1 MTEPYGVPAWA
12 DDDYAVDIADL
23 YLHLGIDPK
32 LHHVRLL
39 TQAPG
44 GSFTHRIVP
53 AGKVVDAATDHDRNV
68 WSSLNLFTP
77 GASGA
82 VRDLR
87 RLVAFALDLDV
98 KDGGFATFEDAWEF
112 VTVTATDELGAEPV
126 AVIFSGHGLQPVW
139 KLERPVDFGKRSAEN
154 PTAWADAYAAVGGH
168 LQRLADEAG
177 TRIDSAYGPERAWRV
192 PGSLNL
198 KDADNPIA
206 ATAWINDTLDRL
218 TIARIREI
226 TAEAAERAAAA
237 RADRP
242 APVPAGPV
250 PDGGCTY
257 VQRMVAGWASDRWPA
272 GERHN
277 RMHSAAIRIA
287 AAGRLGCLDAAGVAD
302 AERALR
308 DVFLRSLAGARPDA
322 EAHRELDRSLRDA
335 REAVDS
341 WSDEKCRADL
351 GDHTHG
357 SGDSTPFDVELAA
370 LTGEDT
376 GDGTGD
382 GTGRGGDTGDGDDDP
397 HDPALEEDVF
407 GYSEITRHIRAYAR
421 YALIS
426 PWTALLAELARVA
439 LLTPWYVRL
448 PALVGGSPASLNTIT
463 AFVGESGAG
472 KSVSTGG
479 IGALVLEPHADD
491 GPYMFLPG
499 EDIGDVLTARAVGSG
514 PAVARLYVRTEKRP
528 HPSDP
533 KQQITEIVQ
542 HRRSVWLAWSE
553 VDTFLALLNHK
564 AATISADER
573 IKWDGG
579 LLGATVKTEH
589 LNLTVEPG
597 TYRGVT
603 TVNIQ
608 PARATEVLALR
619 DGGFTQ
625 RVVWCSAD
633 DPNAPEEDDES
644 EVPRL
649 PVHLPAWH
657 TADRQ
662 LNPPPGSDH
671 PPVEFTVA
679 DAVRIEIR
687 NARRAQ
693 TRRAPG
699 ALLEINAHRNLC
711 RLKLAALIAAMHGGK
726 HVGEDEW
733 ALAGRIMDHS
743 DRVRGGV
750 ENLLKERTR
759 AAYRERGVAAALAGE
774 VEETVRSETVEK
786 AAARVRRF
794 LERRE
799 GSATLGEIGS
809 FLGARHRKH
818 RTEAVELLIRDGSV
832 LEEQSGNV
840 KRYRIAPGAAG
851 DE

>member
-44 GSFTHRIVP
+44 GSFTHRIVS
-53 AGKVVDAATDHDRNV
+53 AGEVVDAATDHDRNV

-98 KDGGFATFEDAWEF
+98 KDGGFDTFEDAWEF

-139 KLERPVDFGKRSAEN
+139 KLERPVDLGKGSVET
-154 PTAWADAYAAVGGH
+154 PQAWADAYAAVGGH
-168 LQRLADEAG
+168 LQRLAAEAG

-198 KDADNPIA
+198 KEADNPVP

-226 TAEAAERAAAA
+226 TAEVAERAAAV

-277 RMHSAAIRIA
+277 RMHSAAIRLA
-287 AAGRLGCLDAAGVAD
+287 AAERLACLDAAGVAD
-302 AERALR
+302 AESTLR
-308 DVFLRSLAGARPDA
+308 GVFLRSLAGARPDTVAHA
-322 EAHRELDRSLRDA
+322 EVARSLRDA
-335 REAVDS
+335 RTEVAS
-341 WSDEKCRADL
+341 WSDAKCRADL

-370 LTGEDT
+370 LPVPEIGTDT
-376 GDGTGD
+376 GG
-382 GTGRGGDTGDGDDDP
+382 GDDDP
-397 HDPALEEDVF
+397 HDPALEEAVF

-479 IGALVLEPHADD
+479 SGALVLEPHADD
-491 GPYMFLPG
+491 RPYMFLPG
-499 EDIGDVLTARAVGSG
+499 EDIEDVLTARAVGSG

-608 PARATEVLALR
+608 PARATEILALR

-679 DAVRIEIR
+679 DAVRAEIR
-687 NARRAQ
+687 RARRAQ
-693 TRRAPG
+693 TRRAPD
-699 ALLEINAHRNLC
+699 ALLGIDAHRNLC
-711 RLKLAALIAAMHGGK
+711 RLKVAALIAAMHGCR
-726 HVGEDEW
+726 HVGEDVW

-750 ENLLKERTR
+750 EALLRERTR
-759 AAYRERGVAAALAGE
+759 AAHRERGVAAALAGE
-774 VEETVRSETVEK
+774 VEETVRSETIET
-786 AAARVRRF
+786 AAARVRSY
-794 LERRE
+794 LERQGR
-799 GSATLGEIGS
+799 SVTVGEIGS
-809 FLGARHRKH
+809 FLGSRHRKH
-818 RTEAVELLIRDGSV
+818 TTAAVELLVRDGSV
-832 LEEQSGNV
+832 LEELSGSV
-840 KRYRIAPGAAG
+840 KRYRLAPGVV
-851 DE
+851 E